1 MEPDVTENIA
11 SIDQR
16 RALRKHANFTAV
28 VTDVISGQP
37 IGHLGNLSA
46 NGMLL
51 ISAQPPRAEAIYQVS
66 LSLPGLGSAPQVIE
80 VGIQEQWH
88 EAAASPGQVW
98 AGYRIVAID
107 DRDAALLDAW
117 LEQPGQ
123 G

>member
-1 MEPDVTENIA
+1 VIDVNENIT

-16 RALRKHANFTAV
+16 RALRKRANFTAV

-37 IGHLGNLSA
+37 IGHLGNLSS

-51 ISAQPPRAEAIYQVS
+51 ISAHPPRSEAIYQVS
-66 LSLPGLGSAPQVIE
+66 LSLPGLGSSPQTIE

-98 AGYRIVAID
+98 SGYRIVAIAD
-107 DRDAALLDAW
+107 SDAAMLDAW
-117 LEQPGQ
+117 LEQPGH